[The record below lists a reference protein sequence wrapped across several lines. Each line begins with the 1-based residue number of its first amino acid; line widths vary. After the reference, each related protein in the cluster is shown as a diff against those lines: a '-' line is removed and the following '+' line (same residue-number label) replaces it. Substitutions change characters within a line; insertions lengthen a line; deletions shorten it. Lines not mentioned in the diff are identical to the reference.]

1 MRRGGSALPTRGRSG
16 VRFSAFGLAALGI
29 LALALTVRSG
39 LGPPGMQVVGC
50 EFFRSDGSCR
60 PSGGKRPLSIWL
72 DIPPSADVAM
82 FNGFSRLR
90 PEETNVPQGRL
101 FLLRDLRQ
109 PKLLTIHVRSPW
121 YRWRWQIVRFTERRD
136 QPWLADAWKLFD
148 SNQRHEALAIL
159 QAHAVAPST
168 PEQIARQ
175 KALRAVIATENREPN
190 APELLSQAVVAY
202 QSVGLISDALELAL
216 WRQLLLIHER
226 YALSQAEAELD
237 ALKPLLEQLPQWA
250 PWEPFHRAELAY
262 LRGNLRGALEALD
275 NGLDRAVLTGNNYA
289 RADFL
294 RLRAIIHLQ
303 LGHIRLAEASLNEA
317 EGLPVGS
324 CRRFD
329 LQRSRARLALRQ
341 AEAAE
346 SDSSSELRAQ
356 MLKAAEGF
364 LNKALQ
370 LTEASDGCSKPLF
383 AAQALTHLAQVSAQR
398 GNDHAVRA
406 YIAQAKTRLADPKRS
421 EVDSH
426 SDVAELSLA
435 WRVLLADADLRDGN
449 IQQAEDAYRALDSG
463 VANLYDTSL
472 WARAGLA
479 QIFEKRG
486 ELDAALEHYAR
497 AESYLDE
504 RSLAMPL
511 GSGQGGYL
519 SHYSQTTSRYV
530 DLLLRRAVVAPPVES
545 SAYLQRAL
553 QVVRHART
561 RGLLGLL
568 GMERLPHLSTA
579 DRKEYEAALDQYGA
593 LRRQL
598 DQLVGGPQL
607 ADSELPGKV
616 ERLSLL
622 QQKALLQLQSALAK
636 FGVSP
641 VALSAEQN
649 SRPIPPGQALLAC
662 YPLRSDWAC
671 LLATPD
677 KILVHRFPGLDIR
690 APRQVLAQQILVPF
704 KAELASPTL
713 NKLRVVAYGPMREID
728 VHLLPFGP
736 EGKALWQRPLD
747 VAYAADLPGPGA
759 VAGPHASMGSP
770 SGVPSAF
777 LLFDTQGNLP
787 GLAKSAESIQGQ
799 VRKQGYRVSAVLQP
813 VADHGHWKGQR
824 AKSVLSSAQLL
835 EHICSADLFHLGSHF
850 DYADSGGLESV
861 IRLPDLSGLPVGD
874 LLRQKQVPRYVT
886 LFGCNTARTSE
897 EVGGQEVLGL
907 TQTFLFKGSVW
918 VVGTARKVD
927 DKLAARIAKS
937 FFSHLSPSAPNP
949 HQALRQAIAET
960 GIRPADYPCPHE
972 ADIGAYRVYEP

>member
-1 MRRGGSALPTRGRSG
+1 MRRGGNALPTRGRSG

-39 LGPPGMQVVGC
+39 LWPPRMQVVGC

-60 PSGGKRPLSIWL
+60 PAGGKRPLSIWL

-109 PKLLTIHVRSPW
+109 PELLTIHVRSPW

-136 QPWLADAWKLFD
+136 QPWLAAAWKLFD
-148 SNQRHEALAIL
+148 SNRRHEALAAL
-159 QAHAVAPST
+159 QAHAGAPST
-168 PEQIARQ
+168 PEQTARQ
-175 KALRAVIATENREPN
+175 KALRAVIATENREPD
-190 APELLSQAVVAY
+190 APELLSQAVQAY
-202 QSVGLISDALELAL
+202 QSVGLVSDALELSL
-216 WRQLLLIHER
+216 WRQILLIHER

-237 ALKPLLEQLPQWA
+237 TLKPLLEQLPQWA

-262 LRGNLRGALEALD
+262 LRGNLRGALEPLGI
-275 NGLDRAVLTGNNYA
+275 GLERAVLTGNNNA

-294 RLRAIIHLQ
+294 RLQAVIHLQ
-303 LGHIRLAEASLNEA
+303 LGHIRLAQESLDKA
-317 EGLPVGS
+317 GTLPMGS

-329 LQRSRARLALRQ
+329 LLRSRARLALRQ
-341 AEAAE
+341 AEAADFDPE
-346 SDSSSELRAQ
+346 GGLRTK
-356 MLKAAEGF
+356 LLDAAETF
-364 LNKALQ
+364 LKQALQ
-370 LTEASDGCSKPLF
+370 LTEAADGCSKPLF
-383 AAQALTHLAQVSAQR
+383 AAQALTHLAQLSAQR
-398 GNDHAVRA
+398 GNDHAVRD
-406 YIAQAKTRLADPKRS
+406 YIAQAKTRLADSKKS
-421 EVDSH
+421 EVESH
-426 SDVAELSLA
+426 SDVTELSLV
-435 WRVLLADADLRDGN
+435 WRVLLADAELRAGHLKE
-449 IQQAEDAYRALDSG
+449 AEAAYRALDSG

-472 WARAGLA
+472 WALAGQA
-479 QIFEKRG
+479 QIFEQRG
-486 ELDAALEHYAR
+486 ELDAALDHYAR

-530 DLLLRRAVVAPPVES
+530 DLLLRRADVAPPAES

-568 GMERLPHLSTA
+568 GMERLPHLPA
-579 DRKEYEAALDQYGA
+579 AERKEYEAALDQYGA

-598 DQLVGGPQL
+598 DELVGGSDL
-607 ADSELPGKV
+607 AESELPGKLDQLR
-616 ERLSLL
+616 RL
-622 QQKALLQLQSALAK
+622 QDKALLQLQSALAK

-641 VALSAEQN
+641 AALSAEQTA
-649 SRPIPPGQALLAC
+649 RPIPPGQALLTC

-704 KAELASPTL
+704 KAELESSTL
-713 NKLRVVAYGPMREID
+713 KKLRVVAYGPMREID
-728 VHLLPFGP
+728 VHLLPFGDK
-736 EGKALWQRPLD
+736 GKLLWDLPLD
-747 VAYAADLPGPGA
+747 VVYAADLPTAGA
-759 VAGPHASMGSP
+759 VATP
-770 SGVPSAF
+770 SAETSSPSAF
-777 LLFDTQGNLP
+777 LLFDTQGNLTA
-787 GLAKSAESIQGQ
+787 LRDSATSITSRLRQ
-799 VRKQGYRVSAVLQP
+799 QGYRVDPVLQP
-813 VADHGHWKGQR
+813 VADRGHWNGQR
-824 AKSVLSSAQLL
+824 PQSVLSSAALL
-835 EHICSADLFHLGSHF
+835 TRIGSADFFHLGSHF

-861 IRLPDLSGLPVGD
+861 IRLPDLAGLPVGD

-907 TQTFLFKGSVW
+907 TQTFLFKGSAW

-927 DKLAARIAKS
+927 DKLAAGIAKS
-937 FFSHLSPSAPNP
+937 FFSHLDASAPNP

-960 GIRPADYPCPHE
+960 RISPADYPCPHE